1 MQLFYNIYIAFINIV
16 EIIIGYLL
24 IEFQSLNIK
33 TQFWIFRYFKKLF
46 IYTNISLFIFEKTPL
61 ASYIS

>member
-16 EIIIGYLL
+16 GIIIGYLL
-24 IEFQSLNIK
+24 IKFQSLNIK